1 MKENKGTN
9 NELQTTQKTKD
20 RATRTSQKPEETF
33 TLYEKLQNGEIS
45 IEDIINNHHMKDIE
59 TAIAL

>member
-1 MKENKGTN
+1 MAKRKRTKG
-9 NELQTTQKTKD
+9 QTTQKTKD
-20 RATRTSQKPEETF
+20 RATRTSLKPEETF
-33 TLYEKLQNGEIS
+33 KLYEKLQNGEIS

>member
-1 MKENKGTN
+1 MVKTKRTKG
-9 NELQTTQKTKD
+9 QTTQKTKD
-20 RATRTSQKPEETF
+20 RATRTSLKLEETF

-45 IEDIINNHHMKDIE
+45 INDIINNHHMKDIE